1 MHRRRLGAA
10 RGKRDSIAR
19 PMRGKGRHAVR
30 SPVQK
35 KVRELQ
41 RLVPGGRQLPAA
53 QLFLHTA
60 DYIFQLRLK
69 VQLLLEGDQQNCSKE
84 ASVALVSKGQVMDG
98 LLTKRRKR
106 TNGPQLLHE
115 KPNGFV
121 FTVET
126 PCKFTAKPALK
137 TSPAD
142 IFILNQ

>member
-1 MHRRRLGAA
+1 MHRRRLEAA
-10 RGKRDSIAR
+10 RGKRDVFAR
-19 PMRGKGRHAVR
+19 PMRSKGRHAVR

-69 VQLLLEGDQQNCSKE
+69 VQLLIITLQLLAPSLEGEQQNCSKE
-84 ASVALVSKGQVMDG
+84 ALVALVSKGQVMRDTQWANG
-98 LLTKRRKR
+98 L
-106 TNGPQLLHE
+106 
-115 KPNGFV
+115 V

-126 PCKFTAKPALK
+126 PCQFTA
-137 TSPAD
+137 
-142 IFILNQ
+142 